1 MTDEK
6 LEFANELKRRNQEL
20 DDEIYKIMDICPAVR
35 SIENFPKNRRG
46 VIQIIKG
53 RTLLYRKF
61 GLKEQEI
68 ELSNEDCRALID
80 IRTAEREAL
89 QQVLSTLK

>member
-6 LEFANELKRRNQEL
+6 LEFANELKRRIQKL
-20 DDEIYKIMDICPAVR
+20 DDEIYEIMDICPAVR
-35 SIENFPKNRRG
+35 SIEGFPKSRRG
-46 VIQIIKG
+46 IMKTIKG
-53 RTLLYRKF
+53 RTLINRKF
-61 GLKEQEI
+61 GPEEQEI

>member
-6 LEFANELKRRNQEL
+6 LEFANELKRRIQKL
-20 DDEIYKIMDICPAVR
+20 DDEIDEIMDIYPAVR
-35 SIENFPKNRRG
+35 NVEGFPKNRRG
-46 VIQIIKG
+46 IMKIIRG
-53 RTLLYRKF
+53 RMLINSKF
-61 GLKEQEI
+61 GSEERKI

>member
-6 LEFANELKRRNQEL
+6 LEFANDLKRRIDKL
-20 DDEIYKIMDICPAVR
+20 DNEIYEIMGIEPPIRSASKFFNKTARGNTRKIVSGCLK
-35 SIENFPKNRRG
+35 PKE
-46 VIQIIKG
+46 
-53 RTLLYRKF
+53 
-61 GLKEQEI
+61 GLNIEI

-89 QQVLSTLK
+89 QQVLNNLN

>member
-6 LEFANELKRRNQEL
+6 LEFANDLKRRIDKL
-20 DDEIYKIMDICPAVR
+20 DNEIYEIMGIEPPVR
-35 SIENFPKNRRG
+35 SASKFFNKLARGCMRKIKN
-46 VIQIIKG
+46 G
-53 RTLLYRKF
+53 RLLPRE
-61 GLKEQEI
+61 LLNIEI

-89 QQVLSTLK
+89 QQVLDSLN

>member
-6 LEFANELKRRNQEL
+6 LEFANDLKSRIAKL
-20 DDEIYKIMDICPAVR
+20 DNEIYEIIGVEPPVR
-35 SIENFPKNRRG
+35 SSSRFFSKKARG
-46 VIQIIKG
+46 NI
-53 RTLLYRKF
+53 RKIVNGCLKPRE
-61 GLKEQEI
+61 GLNIEI

-89 QQVLSTLK
+89 QQVLDNLN

>member
-6 LEFANELKRRNQEL
+6 LEFASDLKRRIDKL
-20 DDEIYKIMDICPAVR
+20 DDEIYQIMGIEPPVR
-35 SIENFPKNRRG
+35 SANRFFSKAARGNTRKIKN
-46 VIQIIKG
+46 G
-53 RTLLYRKF
+53 RLIPREFLNI
-61 GLKEQEI
+61 EI

-89 QQVLSTLK
+89 QQVLNNLN

>member
-6 LEFANELKRRNQEL
+6 LEFANELKRRIQKL
-20 DDEIYKIMDICPAVR
+20 DDEIYEIMDICPAVR
-35 SIENFPKNRRG
+35 SIEGFPKNKRG
-46 VIQIIKG
+46 IMKIIRGK
-53 RTLLYRKF
+53 TLINRKF